1 VSFLLHYEHQ
11 QQQAAEHGVTL
22 TGSDM
27 TTPRP
32 RNEREAKPARPESNS
47 DWARMPPSLNV
58 VFSSGASER

>member
-1 VSFLLHYEHQ
+1 MPNNIGI
-11 QQQAAEHGVTL
+11 GVCCQL

-32 RNEREAKPARPESNS
+32 RNERDAKPARPESNS